1 MRRKQTRR
9 SCGRGHPGRVAE
21 TIRNGPAQAAPLVK
35 AKSMNAIK
43 LTRHAVLAALAASLL
58 SGCAAMQR
66 LKDIGKPP
74 QLSAIDNPTA
84 RAGYKPVQMPMPAAQ
99 PASYNPNSLWRNG
112 ARGFFKDQRAHRVG
126 DILTVI
132 VNITDKANIANETKR
147 SRDSSDDSGITD
159 LFNKTKVPLLNS
171 TVPTRLTTD
180 STTTLDG
187 KGSVDRSEALQ
198 TNVAAVVTQ
207 VLPNGNLVI
216 EGKQD
221 IRVNFEMR
229 ELVVAGIVRPEDIQ
243 SDNTID
249 SSKIAEARIAYGG
262 KGQLT
267 DVQQQR
273 YGSQVM
279 DVLLPF

>member
-1 MRRKQTRR
+1 MKATVMHVTRF
-9 SCGRGHPGRVAE
+9 
-21 TIRNGPAQAAPLVK
+21 
-35 AKSMNAIK
+35 
-43 LTRHAVLAALAASLL
+43 TRQAVLTALAASLL
-58 SGCAAMQR
+58 SGCAAIGR
-66 LKDIGKPP
+66 IENIGKPP
-74 QLSAIDNPTA
+74 ALTAIKNPTTNP
-84 RAGYKPVQMPMPAAQ
+84 GYVPVQMPMPAAQ

-126 DILTVI
+126 DILTVK
-132 VNITDKANIANETKR
+132 VDITDQANISDETKR
-147 SRDSSDDSGITD
+147 SRDSQDDSSISSLFGLRKFFNAPVPGD
-159 LFNKTKVPLLNS
+159 LANTNS
-171 TVPTRLTTD
+171 A
-180 STTTLDG
+180 TTLDG

-229 ELVVAGIVRPEDIQ
+229 ELSVAGIVRPEDIQ

-249 SSKIAEARIAYGG
+249 SSKIAEARISYGG

-273 YGSQVM
+273 YGSQLL
-279 DVLLPF
+279 DILLPF